1 MRCPD
6 PDPGLLRRLLR
17 VLPWPRAK
25 RLSRA
30 PRALPVPRV
39 WPIPR
44 ATRVLRNATIA
55 LATAA
60 CGGRAAPV
68 PDLSGAVSDVIVH
81 AALAGARAHAPAAG
95 ADGAAGPASR
105 PLLLDSTAFGRLGA
119 VVGDAAFSGDEVRRQ
134 VRREVTLVDAD
145 DVLVC
150 PSREPCRVR
159 EGSTFVTVWDASLSR
174 GLLSVVVSRAW
185 NEDRLYTMTRH
196 ETFRLELRG
205 AGDSWRLTGWNR
217 LSP

>member
-1 MRCPD
+1 
-6 PDPGLLRRLLR
+6 
-17 VLPWPRAK
+17 
-25 RLSRA
+25 
-30 PRALPVPRV
+30 
-39 WPIPR
+39 
-44 ATRVLRNATIA
+44 
-55 LATAA
+55 
-60 CGGRAAPV
+60 V

-81 AALAGARAHAPAAG
+81 AALAGARAGAPAAG
-95 ADGAAGPASR
+95 VPDGAGGPASG

-119 VVGDAAFSGDEVRRQ
+119 VVGDAVFSSEEVRRQ

-159 EGSTFVTVWDASLSR
+159 EGSTFVTVWDASLTR

-205 AGDSWRLTGWNR
+205 AGDSWRLAGWDR